1 MTDNET
7 YERISLL
14 EAQVRFLAERLE
26 VELPNFTG
34 VAQSD
39 LPPEIKDMVARGDK
53 MSAIKAYREAAGVDI
68 ATAMRVINSL

>member
-26 VELPNFTG
+26 VELPNFTA

-39 LPPEIKDMVARGDK
+39 LSPEIKDMVARGDK
-53 MSAIKAYREAAGVDI
+53 MDAIKAYREAAGVDI